1 VVVTPDVTGPARLP
15 ALRLIVPGVPL
26 PGVIASARASLAAPD
41 FSVRSRESIIIAIY
55 VTDLS
60 ERTS

>member
-1 VVVTPDVTGPARLP
+1 
-15 ALRLIVPGVPL
+15 
-26 PGVIASARASLAAPD
+26 LAAPD